1 ICASFSSNFALPD
14 WYAVS
19 SFVQPPV
26 KAATKKASTTV
37 FFPRKSESFTGL
49 LSVSGSVKSGASSP
63 ALSCVFGGVIPCWAE
78 RTTANRVQA
87 ANVRSAFIGILTGK
101 VGRVVPQVS
110 TAGYQIGAAQA
121 AKPSGAK
128 PDATV
133 TCPQIDPVRSFL
145 RISFVHADLFEHRHG
160 LRKLRIEVALE
171 NIQHFDQDRIAQ

>member
-63 ALSCVFGGVIPCWAE
+63 TLSWVFGGATCWAE
-78 RTTANRVQA
+78 RTA
-87 ANVRSAFIGILTGK
+87 ANKAHAANTRSVFILILTGI
-101 VGRVVPQVS
+101 RNREQLQVS
-110 TAGYQIGAAQA
+110 IAG
-121 AKPSGAK
+121 
-128 PDATV
+128 
-133 TCPQIDPVRSFL
+133 
-145 RISFVHADLFEHRHG
+145 HADG
-160 LRKLRIEVALE
+160 CPA
-171 NIQHFDQDRIAQ
+171 